1 MLKEDRYDFVF
12 RGAVSFRIGGALR
25 LGIILFEGIFR
36 LRPLDDLLKGH
47 RNSKNYPPLDH

>member
-12 RGAVSFRIGGALR
+12 RGAVSFRIEGVLR

-36 LRPLDDLLKGH
+36 LRPLDDLLKGQ
-47 RNSKNYPPLDH
+47 RNSKNYPPLDY

>member
-12 RGAVSFRIGGALR
+12 RGAVSFRIGGVLR

-47 RNSKNYPPLDH
+47 KIAKNILH

>member
-12 RGAVSFRIGGALR
+12 RGAVSFRIGGVLR

>member
-1 MLKEDRYDFVF
+1 MLKEERYDLVF

-36 LRPLDDLLKGH
+36 LRRLDDLLKWH
-47 RNSKNYPPLDH
+47 RNSKNYPSLDH